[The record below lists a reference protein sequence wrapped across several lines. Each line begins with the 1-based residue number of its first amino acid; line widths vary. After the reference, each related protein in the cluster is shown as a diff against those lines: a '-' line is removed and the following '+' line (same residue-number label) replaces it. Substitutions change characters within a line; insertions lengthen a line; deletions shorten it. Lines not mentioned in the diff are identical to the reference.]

1 MKKFFE
7 TYKYAIII
15 ILQGAILSYLFSNN
29 WIIYIGLALSLLS
42 FLFKPF
48 LLGLTKI
55 EELLSETIAKIVN
68 TILLSLVYFA
78 FVIPIG
84 LIKKMMSTKNVTKGF
99 IINEKEYKKEDLINP
114 W

>member
-1 MKKFFE
+1 M
-7 TYKYAIII
+7 
-15 ILQGAILSYLFSNN
+15 
-29 WIIYIGLALSLLS
+29 GLVLGKPILS
-42 FLFKPF
+42 FLVNNNEAFSYSPF
-48 LLGLTKI
+48 F
-55 EELLSETIAKIVN
+55 
-68 TILLSLVYFA
+68 LLSLVYFA